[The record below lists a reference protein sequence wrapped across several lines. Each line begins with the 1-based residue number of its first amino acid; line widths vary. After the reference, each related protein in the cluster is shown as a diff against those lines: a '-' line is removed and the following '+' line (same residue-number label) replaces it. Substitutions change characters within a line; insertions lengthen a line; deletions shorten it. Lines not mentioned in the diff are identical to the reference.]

1 MRKHL
6 PVVVLAL
13 SLALSAC
20 SGEKDPSASAS
31 PPPSAA
37 EVAYYD
43 CLKDNGVPVVL
54 LDNGTPRVDKDK
66 PHETLPAAEAACR
79 SKLPAPVSAPPAAP
93 EVLAAAR
100 EESQCVRAE
109 GISWYPDP
117 DPVTGAT
124 DERSAPAEQT
134 DEARKKYLEAT
145 RKCREANKTTR

>member
-1 MRKHL
+1 MRKTL

-31 PPPSAA
+31 PPPGAA

-43 CLKDNGVPVVL
+43 CLKDKGVPVVL

-79 SKLPAPVSAPPAAP
+79 SKLPAPASAAPVTP

-100 EESQCVRAE
+100 EESECVRAE

-117 DPVTGAT
+117 DPVTGTA

-134 DEARKKYLEAT
+134 DELRKKYLEAT
-145 RKCREANKTTR
+145 RKCREANKTLR